1 MNLQENIL
9 RIKEMMGINESE
21 REIFDFSDL
30 VNKGV
35 LWVTEPHVNGELV
48 PSNWEGDSNIVTLW
62 NLKNPELGQ
71 EWVYDAIRHPKPE
84 AIQYWTNEGQF
95 SLSQEKYQQILRS
108 IKMFNRKNVDYLNEN
123 VEEKKI
129 DWVKPDFQT
138 EENEFMNHFLNWMK
152 DDVLQVNFDNFSKKQ
167 LNQLVDDIL
176 SAYENANVETLTDE
190 EWSKMENTDSWTMET
205 YKDLF
210 DIIYGEYGRSEE
222 RIIKHSIEPLKN
234 GGIVETPIVA
244 YVNNHPPYLI
254 AGNTR
259 LSVCKLLGITPKV
272 TKVIIKTNI
281 KEEKKSGEKWIKCVN
296 CNKKFTQTIYKGKKS
311 LPICPHC
318 GTNNDIISESEMP
331 VYIRRRLFGMLPNY
345 IRDTYPSLA
354 PWAFNN
360 YDEYMSRIIFNVVRE
375 ISLFSGD
382 STYDEMMKIREKIL
396 PTVTQYIL
404 DYFSDEIY
412 EYYLDNQTPG

>member
-21 REIFDFSDL
+21 ANKEIQFVKIYSDGWGSDDAAEFEGEVISIPIVDTIPNEPFKDTSYMENSDNIKNMVKSINDGDELPPIKVIQHPYSDSKYVVVDGNHRRFAFSKSD
-30 VNKGV
+30 KK
-35 LWVTEPHVNGELV
+35 E
-48 PSNWEGDSNIVTLW
+48 I
-62 NLKNPELGQ
+62 
-71 EWVYDAIRHPKPE
+71 DAVVIP
-84 AIQYWTNEGQF
+84 
-95 SLSQEKYQQILRS
+95 
-108 IKMFNRKNVDYLNEN
+108 NEN
-123 VEEKKI
+123 VLLMKNKWGEEPEEYIKLSDVLKNKKVIDKYFVLPDGSNNFKVLDKSDVTEKK
-129 DWVKPDFQT
+129 
-138 EENEFMNHFLNWMK
+138 E
-152 DDVLQVNFDNFSKKQ
+152 
-167 LNQLVDDIL
+167 
-176 SAYENANVETLTDE
+176 
-190 EWSKMENTDSWTMET
+190 
-205 YKDLF
+205 
-210 DIIYGEYGRSEE
+210 
-222 RIIKHSIEPLKN
+222 
-234 GGIVETPIVA
+234 
-244 YVNNHPPYLI
+244 
-254 AGNTR
+254 
-259 LSVCKLLGITPKV
+259 
-272 TKVIIKTNI
+272 
-281 KEEKKSGEKWIKCVN
+281 SGEKWIKCVN

>member
-62 NLKNPELGQ
+62 NLKNPEQGQ
-71 EWVYDAIRHPKPE
+71 EWVYDAIKHPKSE

-95 SLSQEKYQQILRS
+95 SLSQEKYEQILRS
-108 IKMFNRKNVDYLNEN
+108 IKMLNRKNV
-123 VEEKKI
+123 
-129 DWVKPDFQT
+129 
-138 EENEFMNHFLNWMK
+138 
-152 DDVLQVNFDNFSKKQ
+152 
-167 LNQLVDDIL
+167 
-176 SAYENANVETLTDE
+176 
-190 EWSKMENTDSWTMET
+190 
-205 YKDLF
+205 
-210 DIIYGEYGRSEE
+210 
-222 RIIKHSIEPLKN
+222 
-234 GGIVETPIVA
+234 
-244 YVNNHPPYLI
+244 
-254 AGNTR
+254 
-259 LSVCKLLGITPKV
+259 
-272 TKVIIKTNI
+272 
-281 KEEKKSGEKWIKCVN
+281 EEKKSGEKWVKCVN
-296 CNKKFTQTIYKGKKS
+296 CNKKFTQTIHKGKKS

-345 IRDTYPSLA
+345 IRDSYASLA
-354 PWAFNN
+354 PWSFNN
-360 YDEYMSRIIFNVVRE
+360 YDEYMSRIIFNVARE

-396 PTVTQYIL
+396 PTVTNYIV
-404 DYFSDEIY
+404 DNFSDEIY
-412 EYYLDNQTPG
+412 DYYLENQTPG